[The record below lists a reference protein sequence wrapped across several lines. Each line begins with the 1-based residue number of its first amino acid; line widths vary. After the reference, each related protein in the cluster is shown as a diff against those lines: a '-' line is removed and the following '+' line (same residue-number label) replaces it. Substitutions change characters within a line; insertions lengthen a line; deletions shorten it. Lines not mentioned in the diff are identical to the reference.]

1 MSTDCASDEPRRKR
15 GGSNGVLGGGYG
27 LAFIGAV
34 VYFVQH
40 AHTFGQGI
48 LGVLKAIIWPAILVY
63 GLLEHMAK

>member
-1 MSTDCASDEPRRKR
+1 MTTDHASGEPRSKR
-15 GGSNGVLGGGYG
+15 GGSNGVVGGGYG

-48 LGVLKAIIWPAILVY
+48 LGVLEAMVWPAILVY
-63 GLLEHMAK
+63 GLLEHIAR